1 MSKVYL
7 VASGKGG
14 TGKTM
19 FAANLGASYA
29 QMGYKVVVVDMDMG
43 LRNLDLYFGLENN
56 VVFDVF
62 DVMTGVCHIK
72 QALVRDRRFD
82 NLYIIG
88 ACPERDNGSITPLHV
103 KVLCERLKQQFDY
116 VIVDSPAGI
125 DDGLVLASAGA
136 DAAIIVSTPEYAALR
151 DADTLDRELRRLGI
165 KRRYL
170 VLNKLIAEMMN
181 AGYIPKLRVIGNI
194 MKAELLGIIQFDMNI
209 NISTNVGEPIVL
221 KKDSYISENFHEIA
235 RRLRNREKE

>member
-165 KRRYL
+165 
-170 VLNKLIAEMMN
+170 
-181 AGYIPKLRVIGNI
+181 
-194 MKAELLGIIQFDMNI
+194 IQFDMNI
-209 NISTNVGEPIVL
+209 NISTNLGEPIVL